1 MKEKFNPFSLDGKTI
16 LVTGASSGIGRQTAI
31 NISKMGGKLIITG
44 RNEYRLNAV
53 YKKLEGDGHSQF
65 VYDLSKEEDNI
76 ELAGK
81 ITSIDGIVH
90 CAGIMQPYPV
100 KFIETKQINDI
111 FSINFN
117 SVVLLT
123 GKLLK
128 RKKVTPGGSI
138 VFISSISS
146 KEKPYYGGALYSATK
161 AALDAY
167 CRTVAL
173 EHSKFKIRANCISP
187 ALVRTNLFDDFMG
200 GIAQPENIVQ
210 HEKIY
215 PLGFGEPDDV
225 ANAAVYLLSDASRWI
240 TGTNLIMDGGLLTSG
255 N

>member
-1 MKEKFNPFSLDGKTI
+1 MKEKFNPYSLEGKTI

-31 NISKMGGKLIITG
+31 NASKMGGKIIITG

-53 YKKLEGDGHSQF
+53 FKKLEGNGHQKF
-65 VYDLSKEEDNI
+65 VFDLSKDEEVA

-81 ITSIDGIVH
+81 IESINGIVH
-90 CAGIMQPYPV
+90 CAGIMQPYPI
-100 KFIETKQINDI
+100 KFIESKQINDI
-111 FSINFN
+111 FAINFN

-128 RKKVTPGGSI
+128 RKKLTQGGSI

-146 KEKPYYGGALYSATK
+146 NEKPYYGGALYSATK
-161 AALDAY
+161 AAMEAFS
-167 CRTVAL
+167 RTVAL
-173 EHSKFKIRANCISP
+173 EYSKFMIRSNCISP
-187 ALVRTNLFDDFMG
+187 GLVRTSFFDEFMG
-200 GIAQPENIVQ
+200 GIAQPENIVK

-215 PLGFGEPDDV
+215 PLGFGEPDDI
-225 ANAAVYLLSDASRWI
+225 ANTAVFLLSDASRWI
-240 TGTNLIMDGGLLTSG
+240 TGSNIVMDGGLLTSG